1 MKLRGISFVISLV
14 VLLTACDKPQFSQL
28 PASQTGITFAN
39 RITETDS
46 INILDYEYVYNG
58 GGVGVADFNNDGLQD
73 VYFSGNQV
81 SNRLF
86 LNQGDFKFEDVT
98 GKSGATGAGK
108 WCSGVALV
116 DINADGWMDIYVGA
130 TTYKDS
136 TRRENLLYVN
146 QGAGKDGIP
155 TFREM
160 ARQYGIADNGYTTN
174 AAFFDYDNDGDLD
187 LYVLTDAITGY
198 PGGYRE
204 KIRDGSSISTG
215 RLYRNGG
222 NGPAGH
228 PVFTNVTKQ
237 AGLTIEGYGLGVNIC
252 DINRDGWKDIYV
264 TNDFISNDLLWINN
278 GNGQG
283 GITGPT
289 FTDQAGRYFKHL
301 SNSAMGNDVTDINN
315 DGLADVV
322 VLDMLPANNLRKKQL
337 MGANNYQSYMNSA
350 QYGYS
355 YEYARNTL
363 QLNQG
368 SPPVPEGGAT
378 SSPRKAPPSGRSDG
392 SAGGAVVFS
401 EISMLAGV
409 AQTDWSWSPLVAD
422 FDHDGYRDLIVTNGF
437 PKDVTDRDF
446 IMFRAQS
453 SSVASKE
460 MMLGQIPAVKIH
472 NYAFRNRGVDAW
484 TKTPEDGHQAIFE
497 DVSKAWGIT
506 EPSFSNGAAYADF
519 DNDGDLDYVINNI
532 NDSAFVYRN
541 NQVEK
546 GGGKSHFLRINFR
559 GEGQNRQGLG
569 AIVELRYGQQQQ
581 MYEHSPYRGYLSTQ
595 EATAHFGLGSV
606 TTIDEVK
613 IIWPNGR
620 TQRLRNVRADQV
632 LTVDVKNAGLVKEKI
647 SSSGPALFTNVTDSL
662 GVDYVHEEPDFI
674 DFNVQKLLP
683 HKLSQYGPALA
694 VGDVNGDGLDDVFLG
709 GARRRRG
716 TWLMQQASGKFKQQP
731 FLADPE
737 GEAKQSE
744 DAGTLLFDA
753 DTDGDLDLYVVSGSV
768 EQQPQSKSY
777 QDRIYRNDGRG
788 NFTRDTLALPA
799 FLKSGSCVKATDFDR
814 DGDLDL
820 FIGGRV
826 VPERYPEPAS
836 CFLLRNDSRKGNLKF
851 VNVTAQLAP
860 GLQKIGLVCDALW
873 TDYDNDGWQDLL
885 LCGEWMPLT
894 FLKNEKGK
902 LNHSVT
908 QSLNHSVGWWNS
920 LVSGDFDS
928 DGDVDYIAGNLGL
941 NTINRAS
948 ETKPVRIYAKD
959 FDKNNS
965 FDAIPTVYF
974 PDEKGESREY
984 TFHGRDDLIKQMIG
998 IRGKFQ
1004 LYKDFAKA
1012 TIDELL
1018 PPDDRKDALVLQAN
1032 YLQSAYVENRG
1043 DGTFTLRPLPLAA
1056 QVAPVFGMVTDDFDA
1071 DGHLDVLLAG
1081 NDFGTEV
1088 SLGRYDALNGLLLR
1102 GDGRGGFAP
1111 LSLQQSGV
1119 YLPGDA
1125 KGLVKLS
1132 GLQGSYLLA
1141 ASQNR
1146 GPLLFFQKTRV
1157 TRSIRLQPT
1166 DAVAELTY
1174 TNGRKRREEIPYGNS
1189 FYSQSARLLAI
1200 NGNVKSAEVTDFR
1213 GRKRKVF

>member
-1 MKLRGISFVISLV
+1 MKIRGFGFVVGLV

-73 VYFSGNQV
+73 VYFTGNQV

-86 LNQGDFKFEDVT
+86 LNRSSPGQGDFKFEDISDKAHV
-98 GKSGATGAGK
+98 SGEAR

-136 TRRENLLYVN
+136 TRRGNLLYIN
-146 QGAGKDGIP
+146 QGLGQEGIP

-160 ARQYGIADNGYTTN
+160 AKPYGIADNGYTTN
-174 AAFFDYDNDGDLD
+174 AAFFDHDNDGDLD

-215 RLYRNGG
+215 RLYRNEG
-222 NGPAGH
+222 NGAAGH
-228 PVFTNVTKQ
+228 PVFTNVTRQ

-278 GNGQG
+278 GGNQG
-283 GITGPT
+283 KSDGPT

-315 DGLADVV
+315 DGLADIV
-322 VLDMLPANNLRKKQL
+322 VLDMLPANNQRKKQL
-337 MGANNYQSYMNSA
+337 MGPNNYQSYMNSA

-355 YEYARNTL
+355 FEYARNTL
-363 QLNQG
+363 QINQG
-368 SPPVPEGGAT
+368 AIIDADT
-378 SSPRKAPPSGRSDG
+378 ASGQEFQRP
-392 SAGGAVVFS
+392 VFS

-446 IMFRAQS
+446 VMFRAQS
-453 SSVASKE
+453 SSVASKQ
-460 MMLGQIPAVKIH
+460 MLLEQIPAVKIH
-472 NYAFRNRGVDAW
+472 NYAFRNRGAEAW
-484 TKTPEDGHQAIFE
+484 TKTPQDGHQGIFE

-541 NQVEK
+541 NQMEK
-546 GGGKSHFLRINFR
+546 GAKNQHFLRINFR

-581 MYEHSPYRGYLSTQ
+581 LYEHSPYRGYLSTQ
-595 EATAHFGLGSV
+595 EATAHFGLGDV
-606 TTIDEVK
+606 ATIDEVK

-620 TQRLRNVRADQV
+620 SQRLRNVRADQV
-632 LTVDVKNAGLVKEKI
+632 LTVDVKNAAVDQEK
-647 SSSGPALFTNVTDSL
+647 SLSPKPALFTNVTNSL
-662 GVDYVHEEPDFI
+662 GIDYVHDEPDFI
-674 DFNVQKLLP
+674 DFNIQKLLP
-683 HKLSQYGPALA
+683 HKLSQYGPSIA
-694 VGDVNGDGLDDVFLG
+694 VGDVDGNGLDDVFLG
-709 GARRRRG
+709 GARRKQG
-716 TWLMQQASGKFKQQP
+716 TWLIQEASGGFKKRP
-731 FLADPE
+731 FTADPD

-744 DAGTLLFDA
+744 DAGALLFDA
-753 DTDGDLDLYVVSGSV
+753 DADGDLDLYVVSGSC
-768 EQQPQSKSY
+768 EQPPQSASY
-777 QDRIYRNDGRG
+777 QDRIYRNDGKG
-788 NFTRDTLALPA
+788 NFSRDSLALPA

-836 CFLLRNDSRKGNLKF
+836 CFLLRNDSRKGTLKF
-851 VNVTAQLAP
+851 VDVTPQLAP
-860 GLQKIGLVCDALW
+860 DLRRIGLVCDALW
-873 TDYDNDGWQDLL
+873 TDYDNDGWPDLL
-885 LCGEWMPLT
+885 LSGEWMPLT

-902 LNHSVT
+902 FNRAANRSQFSILNST
-908 QSLNHSVGWWNS
+908 GWWNS
-920 LVSGDFDS
+920 LVSGDFDN
-928 DGDVDYIAGNLGL
+928 DGDMDYIAGNLGL

-948 ETKPVRIYAKD
+948 ETKPVRVYAKD

-974 PDEKGESREY
+974 PDEKGETHEY
-984 TFHGRDDLIKQMIG
+984 PFHGRDDLIKQMISM
-998 IRGKFQ
+998 RGKFP
-1004 LYKDFAKA
+1004 LFKDFAKA
-1012 TIDELL
+1012 TVDNLL
-1018 PPDDRKDALVLQAN
+1018 PPDDRKDALVLEATN
-1032 YLQSAYVENRG
+1032 LQSSYVENRG
-1043 DGTFTLRPLPLAA
+1043 DGTFALHPLPLAA

-1071 DGHLDVLLAG
+1071 DGHLDVLLVG

-1102 GDGRGGFAP
+1102 GDGRGGFVP
-1111 LSLQQSGV
+1111 MSLQQSGV
-1119 YLPGDA
+1119 YVPGDA

-1132 GLQGSYLLA
+1132 GPGGKYLLA
-1141 ASQNR
+1141 ASQNQ
-1146 GPLLFFQKTRV
+1146 GSLQVFQQTRPARLV
-1157 TRSIRLQPT
+1157 RLQPT

-1174 TNGRKRREEIPYGNS
+1174 KNGQKRREEVPYGSS
-1189 FYSQSARLLAI
+1189 FYSQSARVLAI
-1200 NGNVKSAEVTDFR
+1200 APTVQSVEITDFR
-1213 GRKRKVF
+1213 GRKRKLF